1 MDVNL
6 KAEGV
11 KKGLR
16 SREPFLIKGL
26 NLFLSGR
33 KDGSFQ
39 AGDGLFFKGEKCFEG
54 FNLKVSRNG
63 TEVPPGKGS
72 NFSLTGSLAELRS
85 FFPEADL
92 SIIRQQ
98 FIPPGADALLL
109 EYHFLNT
116 RGEEEAL
123 ELELEFFL
131 NGLRGETI
139 FDKKKGAFISSLGD
153 GGLLIL
159 QIPPRLPAFSADG
172 EKSRFRCS
180 LFLSPFGQKVLH
192 LFFGLGNTR
201 EEAECACAFLVEKHP
216 EEIRKA
222 LGVSG

>member
-1 MDVNL
+1 M
-6 KAEGV
+6 KAVGV

-63 TEVPPGKGS
+63 REVPPGKGS

-109 EYHFLNT
+109 EYHFLNK
-116 RGEEEAL
+116 REEEEAL

-131 NGLRGETI
+131 SGLRGETI
-139 FDKKKGAFISSLGD
+139 FDEKRNFFVFRPGKD
-153 GGLLIL
+153 HTLIL
-159 QIPPRLPAFSADG
+159 QPPGRLPDFSAEG
-172 EKSRFRCS
+172 EKARFRCS

-201 EEAECACAFLVEKHP
+201 EDAESACAFLAEKHP
-216 EEIRKA
+216 EEIRKS
-222 LGVSG
+222 LGVLG

>member
-1 MDVNL
+1 M
-6 KAEGV
+6 KTGGK

-16 SREPFLIKGL
+16 SKEPFLIQGRSL
-26 NLFLSGR
+26 ALSER

-39 AGDGLFFKGEKCFEG
+39 AEDGLFFKGEKCFEG

-63 TEVPPGKGS
+63 TEVSPGKGG

-85 FFPEADL
+85 FFPEAVL

-109 EYHFLNT
+109 EYQFLNT
-116 RGEEEAL
+116 REKEEPL
-123 ELELEFFL
+123 ELELEFSL
-131 NGLRGETI
+131 DGLRGKTS
-139 FDKKKGAFISSLGD
+139 FDEKKGTFVSSLGD
-153 GGLLIL
+153 GGFLIL
-159 QIPPRLPAFSADG
+159 QIPPRLPDLTADA
-172 EKSRFRCS
+172 EKARFRCS

-201 EEAECACAFLVEKHP
+201 EEAECACAFLAEKHP

-222 LGVSG
+222 LEVSG